1 MFLIYKPLSLPTT
14 NIILKREKLK
24 AFQLKS
30 GTRKGCSLSPLLPNI
45 VLEVLAT
52 VTGQEKKKEKKR

>member
-30 GTRKGCSLSPLLPNI
+30 GIRKGCSLSPLQPNKE
-45 VLEVLAT
+45 LEVLGKK
-52 VTGQEKKKEKKR
+52 TGKKKKKEKKR